1 MSGLMKVMTC
11 ILGVLA
17 VVACLATIGI
27 LGYSMSG
34 AGSNKNTETEK
45 WPPDTLQTSNQGP
58 AAVPTTVPDS
68 GQGTQE
74 NKQPE
79 GIALPDLPKLT
90 GNEEHTHDYKEEIVT
105 RATCYR
111 AGKIQYYCE
120 CGDEYFVDIM
130 STGHVADD
138 WEVTRKPSADRPGQ
152 RVQKCIYCDEIL
164 TLESIPFDGGS
175 KKDGED
181 GDGGETED
189 ETPHIHQFMAEI
201 EREPSCIL
209 AGLRKYTCSCGNF
222 YTEMIPAPGHIATD
236 WTVAEEPTETH
247 MGTEQRTCTEC
258 GVVLDSR
265 PVNKVSPSPSAGA
278 SSAPSATTQP
288 TATANPSASA
298 RPTASS
304 GSQATTAPSASPS
317 PTPHTHSY
325 QSYVLKQANC
335 TEKGIRSFVCN
346 CGSSSAE
353 PIERDLNNH
362 TYRSVV
368 IPATKYTAGY
378 TVFTCTRC
386 NYSYFDNYTP
396 LITG

>member
-164 TLESIPFDGGS
+164 TLESIPFDDGS

-209 AGLRKYTCSCGNF
+209 AGLQIGRASC
-222 YTEMIPAPGHIATD
+222 
-236 WTVAEEPTETH
+236 
-247 MGTEQRTCTEC
+247 R
-258 GVVLDSR
+258 
-265 PVNKVSPSPSAGA
+265 
-278 SSAPSATTQP
+278 
-288 TATANPSASA
+288 
-298 RPTASS
+298 
-304 GSQATTAPSASPS
+304 
-317 PTPHTHSY
+317 
-325 QSYVLKQANC
+325 
-335 TEKGIRSFVCN
+335 
-346 CGSSSAE
+346 
-353 PIERDLNNH
+353 ER
-362 TYRSVV
+362 V
-368 IPATKYTAGY
+368 
-378 TVFTCTRC
+378 
-386 NYSYFDNYTP
+386 
-396 LITG
+396 